1 MYRTGFVHQSF
12 PANASWAR
20 SSGQKYWI
28 KSAPP
33 TLNIDRLV
41 RGFMDGIDLFKQEA
55 MKDTDLRANFVS
67 YLTK

>member
-1 MYRTGFVHQSF
+1 MGEIQRTEVLDKEC
-12 PANASWAR
+12 A
-20 SSGQKYWI
+20 
-28 KSAPP
+28 P

-67 YLTK
+67 HLTK